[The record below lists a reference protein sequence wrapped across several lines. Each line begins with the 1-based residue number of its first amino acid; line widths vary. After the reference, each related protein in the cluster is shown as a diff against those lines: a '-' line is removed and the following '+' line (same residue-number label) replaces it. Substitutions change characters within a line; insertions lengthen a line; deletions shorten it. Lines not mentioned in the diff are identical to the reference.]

1 MSFQKDLI
9 ENHNEL
15 LAIVRAHYEVNKTEI
30 SKSKY
35 LKNKLERVIIRG
47 AQIKKSVAATTD
59 S

>member
-1 MSFQKDLI
+1 MSLQNDLI
-9 ENHNEL
+9 DNHNEL

-35 LKNKLERVIIRG
+35 LKNKLERAIIRG
-47 AQIKKSVAATTD
+47 ALIKKSVAATTD